1 MMGFRDSLRRDARK
15 LSKKTTVIE
24 RTGIEDRRRQL
35 EGRIKAFHRKADTL
49 MDIEDLEDLPPLDV
63 DVEDGEREV
72 LEEWAGVDPSSVVED
87 EDVVEED
94 EVSSTASSH
103 EENIG
108 SDVESDEEDPVAY
121 PEKMALSLPSRLGRD
136 YISRH
141 GLETLGKQEIELRV
155 GQANDSLAALRVELG
170 HKSLLFRSKV
180 RYSKNQKGKTRA
192 WKEVAQSAGRVM
204 KHVASYQ
211 RAQRA
216 LGRLGADEGIL
227 EQYQDIKKDDL
238 KISSDMVEENRI
250 GQRNHT
256 LAWFWR
262 LGPQTDAEGDSW
274 MQECMWTLLLKFRLT
289 LILGVQFT
297 G

>member
-24 RTGIEDRRRQL
+24 RTGIEDRRRRL

-49 MDIEDLEDLPPLDV
+49 MDIEDLEDLPLLDV

-72 LEEWAGVDPSSVVED
+72 LEEWAGVNPSSVVED

-94 EVSSTASSH
+94 EVSSTASSN

-141 GLETLGKQEIELRV
+141 RFETLGKQEI
-155 GQANDSLAALRVELG
+155 D
-170 HKSLLFRSKV
+170 V
-180 RYSKNQKGKTRA
+180 RI
-192 WKEVAQSAGRVM
+192 
-204 KHVASYQ
+204 
-211 RAQRA
+211 AQRH
-216 LGRLGADEGIL
+216 
-227 EQYQDIKKDDL
+227 Y
-238 KISSDMVEENRI
+238 
-250 GQRNHT
+250 
-256 LAWFWR
+256 
-262 LGPQTDAEGDSW
+262 
-274 MQECMWTLLLKFRLT
+274 
-289 LILGVQFT
+289 
-297 G
+297 